1 LVSGSIVFLQLP
13 HDTQKKGEGQLLS
26 SRTRLI
32 RSTPVRIPFA
42 IPPAGSRPFDVA
54 GFGLNSV
61 DLVAVVA
68 EYPAV
73 NSKQRVQRVA
83 RLPGGQIATAMAT
96 CARLG
101 WRARYIGRFGGDDLG
116 TISRDSLTR
125 AGVDLS
131 ASETIAGATN
141 QFAII
146 LVDARTGER
155 TVLWDR
161 HPSLNMEPA
170 DVPQGAVTSG
180 RLLIVDCHQTAA
192 AAQAARCAR
201 AAGLP
206 TIIDVEKVRPGIGD
220 LLQNIDAIIA
230 AEEFPTALTGHEHLG
245 EAIRIIGREWGASLV
260 CVTLGAKGSLAWCN
274 GREILTPAFPIDCI
288 DSTGAG
294 DCFRG
299 AFAAACLRMPDGDVE
314 DVLSYANAVA
324 ALNCRALGSRGG
336 LPTPEE
342 VDQLMLARPHS

>member
-1 LVSGSIVFLQLP
+1 M
-13 HDTQKKGEGQLLS
+13 
-26 SRTRLI
+26 
-32 RSTPVRIPFA
+32 RIPFA
-42 IPPAGSRPFDVA
+42 VPSPDTRPFDVA

-68 EYPAV
+68 EYPAL
-73 NSKQRVQRVA
+73 NSKQRLQRVA

-101 WRARYIGRFGGDDLG
+101 WRARYVGRFGSDDLG
-116 TISRDSLTR
+116 AISRDNLER
-125 AGVDLS
+125 EGVDIS
-131 ASETIAGATN
+131 ASQTMPGISN
-141 QFAII
+141 QFAVV

-161 HPSLNMEPA
+161 HPTLNMEPA
-170 DVPQGAVTSG
+170 DVPRDAVTSG

-192 AAQAARCAR
+192 SAQAARYAR
-201 AAGLP
+201 AVGIP
-206 TIIDVEKVRPGIGD
+206 TIVDVEKVRPGIGD

-245 EAIRIIGREWGASLV
+245 EALRIIGREWGASLV

-274 GREILTPAFPIDCI
+274 GREIVTPAFPIDCV

-299 AFAAACLRMPDGDVE
+299 AFAAACLRMPHGDIE
-314 DVLSYANAVA
+314 EVLSYANAVA
-324 ALNCRALGSRGG
+324 ALNCRGLGSRGG
-336 LPTPEE
+336 LPTPTE
-342 VDQLMLARPHS
+342 VEQLMLARPHM

>member
-1 LVSGSIVFLQLP
+1 M
-13 HDTQKKGEGQLLS
+13 
-26 SRTRLI
+26 
-32 RSTPVRIPFA
+32 RIPFA
-42 IPPAGSRPFDVA
+42 VPSPDTRPFDVA

-68 EYPAV
+68 EYPAL
-73 NSKQRVQRVA
+73 NSKQRLQRVA

-101 WRARYIGRFGGDDLG
+101 WRARYVGRFGSDDLG
-116 TISRDSLTR
+116 AISRDNLER
-125 AGVDLS
+125 EGVDIS
-131 ASETIAGATN
+131 ASQTMPGISN
-141 QFAII
+141 QFAVV

-161 HPSLNMEPA
+161 HPTLNMEPA
-170 DVPQGAVTSG
+170 DVPRDAVTSG

-192 AAQAARCAR
+192 SAQAARYAR
-201 AAGLP
+201 AAGIP

-245 EAIRIIGREWGASLV
+245 EALRIIGREWRASLV

-274 GREILTPAFPIDCI
+274 GREIVSPAFPVDCV

-299 AFAAACLRMPDGDVE
+299 AFAAACLRMPHGDIE
-314 DVLSYANAVA
+314 GVLSYANAVA

-336 LPTPEE
+336 LPTSDE
-342 VDQLMLARPHS
+342 VEQLMLARPQI